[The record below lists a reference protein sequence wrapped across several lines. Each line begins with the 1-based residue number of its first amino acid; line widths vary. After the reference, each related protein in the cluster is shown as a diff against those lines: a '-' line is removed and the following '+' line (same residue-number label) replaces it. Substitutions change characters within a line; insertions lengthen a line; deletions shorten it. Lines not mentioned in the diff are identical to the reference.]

1 MSGAFHDYRLM
12 YDEPSSGA
20 GRSGIDA
27 WNAALPIGNGR
38 MGAMVY
44 GDTPVERLQLNEE
57 SIWAGPPLPEH
68 LPGATAAIAEARELL
83 FQNKVEE
90 AERIVKERVLH
101 PHTGP
106 RSYQPFGEL
115 WLEDVNAQ
123 DVEATTV
130 EGKGERSDYH
140 RELDLDTAIAMVEYV
155 RAGVTHRREMFVSAT
170 DQVLVLH
177 WSVDK
182 RQSLS
187 CKLSLTRDG
196 SARIEVIGTDALL
209 LTGQAEHRGTHAG
222 VRFAGCVKAV
232 PQGGHVQ
239 ADGESLIIRDAD
251 SLTVY
256 VAIRTCL
263 QLGRVEWCRA
273 CVRGAASKS
282 ISNGSRIV

>member
-1 MSGAFHDYRLM
+1 MTGAIPLDNGGGGKL
-12 YDEPSSGA
+12 
-20 GRSGIDA
+20 RSDH
-27 WNAALPIGNGR
+27 
-38 MGAMVY
+38 
-44 GDTPVERLQLNEE
+44 ERSE
-57 SIWAGPPLPEH
+57 S
-68 LPGATAAIAEARELL
+68 
-83 FQNKVEE
+83 
-90 AERIVKERVLH
+90 ERIVKERVLL

-115 WLEDVNAQ
+115 WLEDINAQ
-123 DVEATTV
+123 VVEATTAG
-130 EGKGERSDYH
+130 EGERSDYR
-140 RELDLDTAIAMVEYV
+140 RELDLDTAIATVEYV
-155 RAGVTHRREMFVSAT
+155 RAGVAHRREMFVSAT

-196 SARIEVIGTDALL
+196 SARIEAIGTDALL

-222 VRFAGCVKAV
+222 VCFAGCVKAV

-263 QLGRVEWCRA
+263 QAWASGVVSGLRARGGFEVDIEWKQNRLTRCRIRSLLGRSVRLRYGTAERVCETKAGGYVEWDGC
-273 CVRGAASKS
+273 
-282 ISNGSRIV
+282 